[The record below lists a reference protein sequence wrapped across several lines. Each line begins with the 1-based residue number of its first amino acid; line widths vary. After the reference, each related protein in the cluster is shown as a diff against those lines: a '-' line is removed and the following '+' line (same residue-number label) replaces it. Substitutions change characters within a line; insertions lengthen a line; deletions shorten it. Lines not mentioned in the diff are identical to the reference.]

1 MFASWSRRS
10 PIDFSSELRKIEVP
24 GFQQTKEI
32 QGVSPNIVTPEY
44 FSAFGIGLRRGR
56 LLSGQDQKN
65 TPKVA
70 LVSEAMAQHFFGDL
84 DPIGRSVLLGGG
96 SQRESLTIVG
106 VVQNVRQERLRAATP
121 PRMLYTS
128 LAQIAEP
135 LQRLTAEI
143 RTGDDPRALT
153 SLAASIR
160 DEARALSKEAV
171 VSYIRTMDDQIDAAL
186 IQERVLATLSTAF
199 GALALALSA
208 VGLYGVMAYSVARR
222 SREIGIKLA
231 LGAARSSVLWHV
243 LRDTF
248 VVSATGIAIGLFTA
262 VVLAQSVAAF
272 LFGLEPRDPWT
283 LAGSAAVLLVTTLV
297 AGYLPARK
305 AAGVDPMR
313 ALRTE

>member
-1 MFASWSRRS
+1 M
-10 PIDFSSELRKIEVP
+10 
-24 GFQQTKEI
+24 
-32 QGVSPNIVTPEY
+32 
-44 FSAFGIGLRRGR
+44 
-56 LLSGQDQKN
+56 
-65 TPKVA
+65 A

-84 DPIGRSVLLGGG
+84 DPIGRAVLLGGG

-106 VVQNVRQERLRAATP
+106 VVQNVRQEQLRAATP

-128 LAQIAEP
+128 LGQIAEP

-143 RTGDDPRALT
+143 RTDDDPRALT
-153 SLAASIR
+153 ALAASIR

-199 GALALALSA
+199 GALALGLSA
-208 VGLYGVMAYSVARR
+208 VGLYGVMAYAVARR

-231 LGAARSSVLWHV
+231 LGAPRSMVLWHV

-248 VVSATGIAIGLFTA
+248 VVSSVGITIGLIAA
-262 VVLAQSVAAF
+262 VALAESVSTF
-272 LFGLEPRDPWT
+272 LFGLAPRDPLT
-283 LAGSAAVLLVTTLV
+283 LAGTAAVLLVTTLV